1 MSKRVFLV
9 EAGEKGP
16 GHTLDGKAVVIEADL
31 DDEGRYAKVI
41 APQEFVNSWSSVLVE
56 GSMGQWT
63 ECNGPARIL
72 SDHDYT
78 TLCVQL
84 VPAQEYKYSRNDPGW
99 VVADSVEA
107 ATEDQ
112 TYVHV
117 TYKGETYRN
126 RRVTWHNPRLDKSKS
141 DVLVEDEHSGWLY
154 IEFLN
159 ADIKPYK
166 SKK

>member
-1 MSKRVFLV
+1 MSKHVFLV

-16 GHTLDGKAVVIEADL
+16 GHTLQGKAVVIEAEL
-31 DDEGRYAKVI
+31 DDEGRFAKVI
-41 APQEFVNSWSSVLVE
+41 APKEFADNWSSVLVE

-72 SDHDYT
+72 PETEYT
-78 TLCVQL
+78 SLCVQL
-84 VPAQEYKYSRNDPGW
+84 VPAKEYKYPKDDPGW

-107 ATEDQ
+107 ATEDK

-117 TYKGETYRN
+117 IYKGVTFSH
-126 RRVTWHNPRLDKSKS
+126 RRVTWHNPRFDKSKS

-154 IEFLN
+154 VEFLI
-159 ADIKPYK
+159 ADIKPYQ
-166 SKK
+166 KKV